1 MAKKRKL
8 LIKKFSIGFGPKLF
22 GIKYKG
28 KEFVVSL
35 LPLGGYVAFPQL
47 ADLKEIEGKYK
58 IPENSKEAILIRSIV
73 AGASLFTNIVLSFL

>member
-1 MAKKRKL
+1 MFHELWHFIAAKKRKL
-8 LIKKFSIGFGPKLF
+8 LVQKFSIGFIPKFF

-35 LPLGGYVAFPQL
+35 LPLGGYVAVPQL

-58 IPENSKEAILIRSIV
+58 IPENLKEAILLR
-73 AGASLFTNIVLSFL
+73 